1 MLKKNRVIGTL
12 RGFIQTVFRIV
23 LNLGYFYWQS
33 VAKNLVSKMSPE
45 DGKVR
50 KIQLKTFVGNE
61 IKESAMF
68 RNFTFYF
75 IKST

>member
-1 MLKKNRVIGTL
+1 MQKKKNRVIGTL

-45 DGKVR
+45 DGKVS
-50 KIQLKTFVGNE
+50 KIQLKTFSRHLAKKKGAPSE
-61 IKESAMF
+61 D
-68 RNFTFYF
+68 
-75 IKST
+75 